1 MMKKLAQWAGYIAL
15 GGVAY
20 ILFLYW
26 TFPFDNLKGRLEGG
40 IEKALGPDYDIRIS
54 HISPSFI
61 TGVVLKGVSLTVR
74 SGGVAQPML
83 DVDRAKLRVGLFSL
97 LLGNP
102 EASFSLQ
109 FKKSTID
116 GSVTKRDNNLQ
127 IVADLDPVQLTTV
140 PWFASVLGLKLA
152 GNISGTLTMTMPL
165 EGNKPSE
172 GAVNLVF
179 QGGELQAGSKIPLG
193 QAGSMDIT
201 NAIKFAQGKD
211 SKLVM
216 KWSKGLVD
224 LSSWKWADGDIQ
236 LDLKGQAF
244 TAMNAANTRLNVNG
258 TITLSPQFE
267 KDFPILTM
275 ISKQKQADGS
285 YAISVTGNLNHP
297 AVKVGE
303 FTLPL

>member
-15 GGVAY
+15 GVVAY
-20 ILFLYW
+20 VLFLYW
-26 TFPFDNLKGRLEGG
+26 TFPFDQLKGRLEGA
-40 IEKALGPDYDIRIS
+40 IESALGPDYDVRIS
-54 HISPSFI
+54 SISPSFV
-61 TGVVLKGVSLTVR
+61 TGAVLKGVSLSVR
-74 SGGVAQPML
+74 SNGVAQPML
-83 DVDRAKLRVGLFSL
+83 DVDKARVRVGLFSV
-97 LLGNP
+97 LLGSP
-102 EASFSLQ
+102 EANFSLQ

-116 GSVTKRDNNLQ
+116 GSVSKRDTNLL
-127 IVADLDPVQLTTV
+127 ISAELDPVQLANV
-140 PWFASVLGLKLA
+140 PWFTNVLGLQLDGK
-152 GNISGTLTMTMPL
+152 ISGTLSMTLPL
-165 EGNKPSE
+165 EGNKPTE
-172 GAVNLVF
+172 GSVNLAF
-179 QGGELQAGSKIPLG
+179 QGGALQAGSKIPLG
-193 QAGSMDIT
+193 QLGSMDIT

-244 TAMNAANTRLNVNG
+244 TSVNAANTRLNVNG

-267 KDFPILTM
+267 KDFPITMM

-297 AVKVGE
+297 GIKVGE
-303 FTLPL
+303 FNLPL

>member
-20 ILFLYW
+20 VMFLYW
-26 TFPFDNLKGRLEGG
+26 TFPFDQLKGRLEGA
-40 IEKALGPDYDIRIS
+40 IEKSLGPDYDIRITS
-54 HISPSFI
+54 ISPSFV
-61 TGVVLKGVSLTVR
+61 TGVVLKGISLTVR
-74 SGGVAQPML
+74 SAGIAQPML
-83 DVDRAKLRVGLFSL
+83 DVDKARVRVGLFSL
-97 LLGNP
+97 LLGSP

-116 GSVTKRDNNLQ
+116 GHVTKRDTVLQ
-127 IVADLDPVQLTTV
+127 IAADLDPVQLTNV
-140 PWFASVLGLKLA
+140 PWFTSVLGLKVA
-152 GNISGTLTMTMPL
+152 GDISGTFTMTLPL

-172 GAVNLVF
+172 GAINLAF

-244 TAMNAANTRLNVNG
+244 TAANAANTRLNVNG

-267 KDFPILTM
+267 KDFPIITM

-297 AVKVGE
+297 GIKVGD